1 MASTWHKTGK
11 VYNLSN
17 ECTPEKNSP
26 ILLFNLQKVL
36 LIRLCG
42 GRLQAQNQTFYGP
55 SILLA
60 KKS

>member
-1 MASTWHKTGK
+1 MTGN
-11 VYNLSN
+11 VSVSNLSN
-17 ECTPEKNSP
+17 EYTPEKNSS
-26 ILLFNLQKVL
+26 IFLFNLPKVL